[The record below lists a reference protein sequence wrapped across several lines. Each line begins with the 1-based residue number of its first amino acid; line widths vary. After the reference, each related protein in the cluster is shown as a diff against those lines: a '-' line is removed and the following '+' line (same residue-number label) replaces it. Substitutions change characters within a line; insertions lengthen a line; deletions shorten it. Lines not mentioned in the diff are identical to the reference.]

1 MASLDRDSSDHDSPD
16 HDPSDHD
23 SPWPHRFAV
32 LTAIMTLPLLFVGG
46 LVTSLKVGMVVPD
59 WPTTFGYNMFLYPW
73 SKMIG
78 GIFYEH
84 SHRLLGSAVGLLTI
98 LLAVVLWLKESRQW
112 LRWLGLIAL
121 GAVIL
126 QGVLGGL
133 RVILVLHKIAIIHA
147 CVAQAFF
154 ALVTSLAL
162 FTSREWKSYTQQ
174 TPSKAT
180 KKTRQLGLW
189 ATGLI
194 YAQLILG
201 AVFRH
206 TGAGLSLHILG
217 AVVVFISVFLLV
229 DHVQQYHADQPFL
242 MRSAL
247 VLRRLLLVQVG
258 LGFLTYVVK
267 YLVPDGLL
275 MSQAVLFATSHVI
288 IGALML
294 VTSVRFALRAYHIL
308 VEPQTPPSQPIFSKQ
323 VSV

>member
-1 MASLDRDSSDHDSPD
+1 MASL
-16 HDPSDHD
+16 DHD

-73 SKMIG
+73 TKMIG

-84 SHRLLGSAVGLLTI
+84 SHRLLASAVGLLTI
-98 LLAVVLWLKESRQW
+98 LLAGVLWFKESRQW
-112 LRWLGLIAL
+112 LRWLGVIAL

-126 QGVLGGL
+126 QGGLGGL
-133 RVILVLHKIAIIHA
+133 RVILVQHKIAIIHA

-154 ALVTSLAL
+154 ALITSLAL
-162 FTSREWKSYTQQ
+162 FTSREWKSPTQQ
-174 TPSKAT
+174 TPSRAT
-180 KKTRQLGLW
+180 RKTKQLGLL
-189 ATGLI
+189 ATGVI

-201 AVFRH
+201 AIFRH

-217 AVVVFISVFLLV
+217 AVVVFIGIFLLV
-229 DHVQQYHADQPFL
+229 DHMQQYHTGQPFL

-258 LGFLTYVVK
+258 LGFVTYVVK
-267 YLVPDGLL
+267 YLALDGPLT
-275 MSQAVLFATSHVI
+275 SQAVLFATSHVI

-294 VTSVRFALRAYHIL
+294 VTSVRFTLRAYHIL
-308 VEPQTPPSQPIFSKQ
+308 VEPQPPTSQTIFSEK
-323 VSV
+323 VSA